1 MSTVEDVLSALA
13 DPSRRELL
21 ERLSVHGTATAT
33 TLSGELPISRQ
44 AVVQHLAVLD
54 AVGLVRGRRAG
65 REHRFEV
72 RAERLTETARWME
85 GLAARWD
92 SRLAAIKRIAEAE
105 DEVPR

>member
-1 MSTVEDVLSALA
+1 MKAVEDVLSALA

-33 TLSGELPISRQ
+33 TLAGELPISRQ

-54 AVGLVRGRRAG
+54 TVGLVRGRREG

-72 RAERLTETARWME
+72 RAERLTETAKWME
-85 GLAARWD
+85 ALAAQWD
-92 SRLAAIKRIAEAE
+92 SRLAAIKRIAEAG
-105 DEVPR
+105 DDVPH